1 MICPYRSRCAA
12 AQARAIPAAGTGGL
26 DEPTLH
32 DIDRLVAARQR
43 ALEAGEE
50 AARAC
55 AEAEAEIAAVLAEA
69 GARKVKRNGYAVTM
83 MKTGGGDGRRHR
95 NPLRLKTAERVR
107 APGPKPPRKGCS
119 PII

>member
-1 MICPYRSRCAA
+1 M
-12 AQARAIPAAGTGGL
+12 AIPAAGTGGL

-32 DIDRLVAARQR
+32 SIDRLVAARQR

-55 AEAEAEIAAVLAEA
+55 AEAEAEITVVLAEA

-83 MKTGGGDGRRHR
+83 MKTAAGLPAIEIRS
-95 NPLRLKTAERVR
+95 A
-107 APGPKPPRKGCS
+107 
-119 PII
+119 